1 MSRYLIVFL
10 SILACKTPPLNKR
23 TYSYDDIILFNPNEQ
38 TEFYHCSE
46 DSHQFGQLVVGRIVA
61 YDNFIPAEEEYY
73 RYEVEIQCL
82 NIGKLQ
88 VLVRQKDIQ
97 VSCQVSIKA
106 NNQDKYSYCS
116 ILDSLKK

>member
-1 MSRYLIVFL
+1 MSRYLIIFL
-10 SILACKTPPLNKR
+10 FMLACKDPPLNKR
-23 TYSYDDIILFNPNEQ
+23 TYSYGDIILFNPNAT

-46 DSHQFGQLVVGRIVA
+46 DSHQFGQLVAGRIVG

-73 RYEVEIQCL
+73 RYEVETQCP

-97 VSCQVSIKA
+97 VGCKVPIKA
-106 NNQDKYSYCS
+106 NIQDKYSCYS